1 MELEGLEPFLLT
13 ADEVGEG
20 FLMQESGAVR
30 GAGVGHMCP
39 DAGVSFDEF
48 VAMRAWIV
56 KPSGDD
62 EIAVEE
68 LLWIDDTASLDQLMT
83 DLGTAFTLV
92 LTGAVM
98 LYVADN
104 PRGCPTVEDLVN
116 ERYLDGSRR
125 TTDAW
130 DTDFQISCEDGDIA
144 VISAG
149 PDLEFNT
156 EDDI

>member
-1 MELEGLEPFLLT
+1 MKETGDSMPNTIDTGRQRRIARATRREGMTLIEIMIVITIFAMIAGGVAVALLPRLEEARIKST
-13 ADEVGEG
+13 KT
-20 FLMQESGAVR
+20 
-30 GAGVGHMCP
+30 
-39 DAGVSFDEF
+39 DAQALRS
-48 VAMRAWIV
+48 
-56 KPSGDD
+56 
-62 EIAVEE
+62 
-68 LLWIDDTASLDQLMT
+68 
-83 DLGTAFTLV
+83 
-92 LTGAVM
+92 AVM

-125 TTDAW
+125 TADAW
-130 DTDFQISCEDGDIA
+130 DTDFQITCEDGDIQ

>member
-1 MELEGLEPFLLT
+1 MPNTNHTRRHQRIARATRREGMTLIEIMIVITIFAMIAGGVAVALLPRLEEARIKST
-13 ADEVGEG
+13 KT
-20 FLMQESGAVR
+20 
-30 GAGVGHMCP
+30 
-39 DAGVSFDEF
+39 DAQALRS
-48 VAMRAWIV
+48 
-56 KPSGDD
+56 
-62 EIAVEE
+62 
-68 LLWIDDTASLDQLMT
+68 
-83 DLGTAFTLV
+83 
-92 LTGAVM
+92 AVM

-125 TTDAW
+125 TADAW